1 MGERAFVR
9 LDGSVFLGW
18 FGAWL
23 RRNRPALWNFYSR
36 CGRARYQRRRGQNH
50 NWRSRFGPS
59 VVQRALRTD
68 STLPQRRGCWHVGAP
83 SSLRMVGLV
92 TAIILIPLL
101 GAVAV
106 CTWPP
111 TSAEATAGRLRN
123 GRPIAL
129 MFNVISSGCALA
141 LWRNFDGT
149 VTGLQFAERHAWIPA
164 INAEYLV
171 GVDGLSL
178 LLVLLTSLIIPF
190 ALLAQ
195 PAPDGSR
202 AFYATILVMQSA
214 LYGTFTAQNFVLWFL
229 FYEMSLIPGFLL
241 IKIWGGEN
249 RDRAAT
255 KFFLYTFLGSV
266 AMLLSFL
273 AIYFAR
279 GTFDFAALAGLG
291 KSGLLTGNVAWLAFA
306 GIFVGLAVKV
316 PLFPFHTWLPDAY
329 QTAPTGVS
337 MVLTGVLSKMGVYGF
352 VRLLLPLFPIEIKV
366 VRPWLL
372 GLAICSIV
380 FASLAAWAQS
390 DLKRMVAY
398 LSINHLGYCMLGL
411 FVITATTVRP
421 AVEMQAALSGVFMQI
436 FNHGITAAALF
447 YYVGLLEQRRGL
459 RGINDF
465 GGLMQRTPLLCGW
478 MSVAMF
484 SSLGLPGLNGFIGE
498 FLIFKGSFAIAASFT
513 AVAVI
518 GLLVTAIVFARAMQ
532 ALFSGP
538 LTESCSA
545 FPDLGRT
552 EKVVVVPVTLLML
565 AIGLAPQF
573 VFNIINTTVIQMT
586 RLLS

>member
-1 MGERAFVR
+1 MIT
-9 LDGSVFLGW
+9 
-18 FGAWL
+18 
-23 RRNRPALWNFYSR
+23 AL
-36 CGRARYQRRRGQNH
+36 
-50 NWRSRFGPS
+50 
-59 VVQRALRTD
+59 
-68 STLPQRRGCWHVGAP
+68 
-83 SSLRMVGLV
+83 
-92 TAIILIPLL
+92 ILIPLF
-101 GAVAV
+101 GAFAV
-106 CTWPP
+106 CVWPH
-111 TSAEATAGRLRN
+111 TNA
-123 GRPIAL
+123 RPIAL
-129 MFNVISSGCALA
+129 IFNAITATLVFM
-141 LWRNFDGT
+141 LWRNFDAT
-149 VTGLQFAERHAWIPA
+149 ATSLQMVERHVWIPA
-164 INAEYLV
+164 IGAEYLV
-171 GVDGLSL
+171 GIDGLSL
-178 LLVLLTSLIIPF
+178 LLVLLTSIIIPF
-190 ALLAQ
+190 A
-195 PAPDGSR
+195 
-202 AFYATILVMQSA
+202 FLVQRMDRGFCALMLVTQSA

-229 FYEMSLIPGFLL
+229 FYEMSLIPAFLL

-273 AIYFAR
+273 GIYFAK
-279 GTFDFAALAGLG
+279 GTFDFAQLAGLG
-291 KSGLLTGNVAWLAFA
+291 KQGLLSGNVAWLAFA
-306 GIFVGLAVKV
+306 GIFLGLAVKV

-329 QTAPTGVS
+329 ETAPVGVS

-352 VRLLLPLFPIEIKV
+352 VRLLLPLFPNEIKILA
-366 VRPWLL
+366 PWLL
-372 GLAICSIV
+372 GLAVCSIV

>member
-1 MGERAFVR
+1 
-9 LDGSVFLGW
+9 
-18 FGAWL
+18 
-23 RRNRPALWNFYSR
+23 
-36 CGRARYQRRRGQNH
+36 
-50 NWRSRFGPS
+50 
-59 VVQRALRTD
+59 
-68 STLPQRRGCWHVGAP
+68 
-83 SSLRMVGLV
+83 MVGLI

-101 GAVAV
+101 GAAAV
-106 CTWPP
+106 CVWPP
-111 TSAEATAGRLRN
+111 TSAGAATGSLRN

-129 MFNVISSGCALA
+129 MFTIISAGSAVA
-141 LWRNFDGT
+141 LWRNFDVT
-149 VTGLQFAERHAWIPA
+149 ATGLQFVERHAWIPV

-202 AFYATILVMQSA
+202 AFYATILIMQSA

-229 FYEMSLIPGFLL
+229 FYEMSLVPGFLL

-266 AMLLSFL
+266 SMLLSFL
-273 AIYFAR
+273 GIYLAK
-279 GTFDFAALAGLG
+279 GTFDFAALASLG
-291 KSGLLTGNVAWLAFA
+291 KTGLLSGNLAWVAFA
-306 GIFVGLAVKV
+306 GIFLGFAVKV

-352 VRLLLPLFPIEIKV
+352 VRLLLPLFPNEIRV
-366 VRPWLL
+366 VGPWLL
-372 GLAICSIV
+372 ALVVCSIV
-380 FASLAAWAQS
+380 FAPLAAWAQR

-398 LSINHLGYCMLGL
+398 LSINHLGYCMLAL
-411 FVITATTVRP
+411 FSLAASP
-421 AVEMQAALSGVFMQI
+421 AIAAGIDAHAALSGVFMQI
-436 FNHGITAAALF
+436 FNHGITAATLF
-447 YYVGLLEQRRGL
+447 YFVGLLEQRRGL
-459 RGINDF
+459 RGIDDF

-498 FLIFKGSFAIAASFT
+498 FLIFKSSFAMSAVFT
-513 AVAVI
+513 GIAVI
-518 GLLVTAIVFARAMQ
+518 GLLVTAIVFMRAMQ
-532 ALFSGP
+532 SLFSGP
-538 LTESCSA
+538 LAESCSA
-545 FPDLGRT
+545 LPDLLRS
-552 EKVVVVPVTLLML
+552 EQLIVVPVALLMF
-565 AIGLAPQF
+565 AIGVAPQF
-573 VFNIINTTVIQMT
+573 VFNIFNTTVVHMA
-586 RLLS
+586 RLLG

>member
-1 MGERAFVR
+1 
-9 LDGSVFLGW
+9 
-18 FGAWL
+18 
-23 RRNRPALWNFYSR
+23 
-36 CGRARYQRRRGQNH
+36 
-50 NWRSRFGPS
+50 
-59 VVQRALRTD
+59 
-68 STLPQRRGCWHVGAP
+68 
-83 SSLRMVGLV
+83 MVGLV

-111 TSAEATAGRLRN
+111 ASGEATTGRLRN

-129 MFNVISSGCALA
+129 IFNVISAGCALA
-141 LWRNFDGT
+141 LWRNFDAT
-149 VTGLQFAERHAWIPA
+149 ATGLQFVKRHAWIPA

-178 LLVLLTSLIIPF
+178 LLVLLTSLVIPF

-195 PAPDGSR
+195 PAPDRSR
-202 AFYATILVMQSA
+202 AFYATMLVMQSA

-273 AIYFAR
+273 GIYLAR
-279 GTFDFAALAGLG
+279 GTFDFATLASLG
-291 KSGLLTGNVAWLAFA
+291 KSGLLTGNFAWVAFA

-352 VRLLLPLFPIEIKV
+352 VRLLLPLFPNEIKV
-366 VRPWLL
+366 IGPWLL
-372 GLAICSIV
+372 ALVVCSIV
-380 FASLAAWAQS
+380 FAPLAAWAQR
-390 DLKRMVAY
+390 DLKRMIAY

-411 FVITATTVRP
+411 FALAASP
-421 AVEMQAALSGVFMQI
+421 AVAATIDTHAALSGVFMQI
-436 FNHGITAAALF
+436 FNHGITAAMLF
-447 YYVGLLEQRRGL
+447 YFVGLLEQRRGL
-459 RGINDF
+459 RGIDDF

-498 FLIFKGSFAIAASFT
+498 FLIFKGSFAMAAAFT
-513 AVAVI
+513 AVAVV
-518 GLLVTAIVFARAMQ
+518 GLLVTAIVFMRAMQ
-532 ALFSGP
+532 SLFSGP
-538 LTESCSA
+538 LAENCSA
-545 FPDLGRT
+545 FPDLLRR
-552 EKVVVVPVTLLML
+552 EKLIVIPVTLLMF
-565 AIGLAPQF
+565 AIGIAPQLI
-573 VFNIINTTVIQMT
+573 FNIFNTTVVQMA
-586 RLLS
+586 RLLG